1 MKYNKYIVSENIKN
15 LRAEK
20 GITAFELS
28 EALDCSISHIS
39 QIEQGKR
46 KMSVELLCEMAEYFE
61 TDTDSILGR
70 SDKEQSD
77 NGEIGFSRDVGNLES
92 ISGAIEMLSP
102 KLREYVINN
111 IQHLVDEAVQLQQA
125 I

>member
-61 TDTDSILGR
+61 TDTDSILG
-70 SDKEQSD
+70 SGKEQVD
-77 NGEIGFSRDVGNLES
+77 NSEISFAVRNERLEN
-92 ISGAIEMLSP
+92 ISGAIAMLSP
-102 KLREYVINN
+102 GMREYVINN
-111 IQHLVDEAVQLQQA
+111 IQHMVDEAVQLQQT

>member
-1 MKYNKYIVSENIKN
+1 MKYNKYIVSENIKA

-46 KMSVELLCEMAEYFE
+46 KMSVDLLCEMAEYFE
-61 TDTDSILGR
+61 TDADSILGR
-70 SDKEQSD
+70 TKEQVD
-77 NGEIGFSRDVGNLES
+77 NAEISFAVRNARLEN
-92 ISGAIEMLSP
+92 ICGAIAMLSP
-102 KLREYVINN
+102 GMREYVINN
-111 IQHLVDEAVQLQQA
+111 IQHMVDEAVQLQPT